1 MLNTMTTRSIFSGG
15 FRRCLLPF
23 ATLSAMF
30 WVGLPASAQ
39 VRLQAHEQV
48 YDLRTQQA
56 VSTQAWVSQ
65 MQQADVL
72 LLGEIH
78 DNPRHHQVRADILRS
93 LNNPGWSVVAEH
105 LDAGEQALT
114 TPDLLSGLQAAGF
127 NAHAW
132 RWPLH
137 QPVFEAAFQ
146 RQMRVFGGNLRSTD
160 VKGIYSSKGE
170 SAPAGLN
177 ALLAKAILDTHQ
189 QQALRHEI
197 DQGHCGAMPASQFDN
212 MLAVQR
218 TRDAAMA
225 QAAMQHLPAV
235 VLAGNGHVWQHLGV
249 PQVLRANRPELT
261 TVSVLFMEA
270 STEHSPEQRQAW
282 LASLAHQADWVWVGA
297 PMDRPDPCL
306 AFKAKP

>member
-1 MLNTMTTRSIFSGG
+1 MTPYSFFSDGC
-15 FRRCLLPF
+15 RRCLHTFTVL
-23 ATLSAMF
+23 AAML
-30 WVGLPASAQ
+30 WACLPASAELT
-39 VRLQAHEQV
+39 LQAHEQV

-56 VSTQAWVSQ
+56 VSTQAWVSH

-78 DNPRHHQVRADILRS
+78 DNPRHHQVRADILRRFNHPR
-93 LNNPGWSVVAEH
+93 LSVVAEH
-105 LDAGEQALT
+105 LPADEQALA

-127 NAHAW
+127 NAQGW

-146 RQMRVFGGNLRSTD
+146 GHMRVFGGNLRSAE
-160 VKGIYSSKGE
+160 VKGIYASKGE
-170 SAPAGLN
+170 SAPAGLKV
-177 ALLAKAILDTHQ
+177 LLANASLDPKQ
-189 QQALRHEI
+189 LQALRHEI
-197 DQGHCGAMPASQFDN
+197 DQGHCGALPASQFDN
-212 MLAVQR
+212 MVAVQR
-218 TRDAAMA
+218 ARDAVMA
-225 QAAMQHLPAV
+225 QAALQHLPAV

-270 STEHSPEQRQAW
+270 PTEQSPEQRQAW